1 MKKEQRTVL
10 VTGGSRGIGRAIVRR
25 FAENGDAVAFF
36 YANNDEAAKI
46 TAAETGALAIRADVS
61 DPASVKRA
69 MKEVAAALGDVQVL
83 VNNAGIAVSSLLT
96 DVSDDEWRRVIDTNL
111 SSAFYLSREVL
122 PAMIRAQDGCI
133 VNIGSMWG
141 KVGAS
146 CEVAYSASKAGL
158 RGLTMALAKEV
169 GPSHVRVNCLE
180 PGVIDTDMNRMH
192 DAETMAFLADETPLC
207 RIGRPEEVADAVFF
221 LASSAA
227 SFITGQ
233 ILGVDG
239 GFAV

>member
-1 MKKEQRTVL
+1 MNQGKRTVL

-36 YANNDEAAKI
+36 YANNDSAAALV
-46 TAAETGALAIRADVS
+46 AAETGALAIRADVS
-61 DPASVKRA
+61 DPDEVKRA
-69 MKEVAAALGDVQVL
+69 MEKVTAALGDVQVL
-83 VNNAGIAVSSLLT
+83 VNNAGVSVTSLVT

-111 SSAFYLSREVL
+111 SAAFYLSRAVL
-122 PAMIRAQDGCI
+122 PAMIRVQEGCI

-169 GPSHVRVNCLE
+169 GPSHIRANCIE
-180 PGVIDTDMNRMH
+180 PGVIDTDMNHQH
-192 DAETMAFLADETPLC
+192 DEETMQSLADETPLC
-207 RIGRPEEVADAVFF
+207 RIGRPEEIADTVFF
-221 LASSAA
+221 LASSGA